1 MGGQKVKNIK
11 LGEYPGITEFPERIL
26 IFQQLNYVLPGQKVW
41 KQTRESIVSRFYQ
54 RWMIVGISFINLA
67 ASFGLI
73 LSFSIFFVA
82 ILEEFS
88 WSRASIAGA
97 FSVSTL
103 LFGISSGFMGR
114 LIDRFGPRKILIA
127 GVLILCFSTIASGW
141 IKELWHLYALFG
153 VCVAIGRSGL
163 GWVPHSVL
171 LFDCFVEKRGT
182 MVGIAFSGMG
192 IGVLI
197 IGPLSQFLISWYGW
211 RIAYMLLGLMV
222 LVLLLPLNC
231 ILPTTPREK
240 DGFKG
245 KYRSN
250 QSTTAHAKIKG
261 VTNGRDEKIY
271 WAFGHAMKTLPFW
284 CFFFT
289 FLLIPLGIFPVMVH
303 QVAYV
308 IDLGYDKILAAF
320 VFGAIG
326 FLSSAGR
333 MLFGALSDRMGRE
346 KVATLSFLCSIVGIL
361 ILLFL
366 PMLQSIFWF
375 YLYAALFGLGFGAR
389 GPILT
394 AMVAD
399 MYQGKH
405 FGSIYG
411 FINIGIGIGGALGPW
426 LAGYVHDLTGSY
438 RISFVTCIPLL
449 VLACILIWIAG
460 WSNKDKKIGL
470 FE

>member
-1 MGGQKVKNIK
+1 
-11 LGEYPGITEFPERIL
+11 
-26 IFQQLNYVLPGQKVW
+26 
-41 KQTRESIVSRFYQ
+41 
-54 RWMIVGISFINLA
+54 MIVGISFINLA
-67 ASFGLI
+67 ASYGLN
-73 LSFSIFFVA
+73 LSFPIFFVA
-82 ILEEFS
+82 ILEEFR

-97 FSVSTL
+97 FSISTL
-103 LFGISSGFMGR
+103 LLGLNSWFVGR
-114 LIDRFGPRKILIA
+114 FIDRFGPRKILIG

-153 VCVAIGRSGL
+153 VCMAIGRSGL

-171 LFDCFVEKRGT
+171 LFNWFIEKRGT

-192 IGVLI
+192 IGILI
-197 IGPLSQFLISWYGW
+197 IGPLSQYLISWYGW
-211 RIAYMLLGLMV
+211 RIAYMLLGLMG

-231 ILPTTPREK
+231 ILPGISGEK
-240 DGFKG
+240 EGLAED
-245 KYRSN
+245 YRSH
-250 QSTTAHAKIKG
+250 QSTAVHSKIK
-261 VTNGRDEKIY
+261 TPPNGRDEKGNQT
-271 WAFGHAMKTLPFW
+271 FGRVMRTLPFW

-308 IDLGYDKILAAF
+308 IDLGYSKILAAF
-320 VFGAIG
+320 VIGAIG
-326 FLSSAGR
+326 FLSTAGR
-333 MLFGALSDRMGRE
+333 MLFGTLSDRMGRE

-361 ILLFL
+361 IILLL
-366 PMLQSIFWF
+366 PLLQSVFWL

-394 AMVAD
+394 AMLAD

-405 FGSIYG
+405 FGSIFG

-426 LAGYVHDLTGSY
+426 LAGYLHDVTGSY
-438 RISFVTCIPLL
+438 KISFITCIPIL

-460 WSNKDKKIGL
+460 WSNKDEKIGL